1 MYNLNNLDIAILV
14 IVIISALIA
23 LNRGLVKEVLS
34 IVGWFLSVVVIVY
47 ALPVFLPI
55 TKKVI
60 ENGMVAGVA
69 TSLAVFV
76 AFFIIWIYSTSSI
89 VGKIRTS
96 KLNGLDRFLG
106 LFFGIMRAFLLIVLF
121 NIMMSWIIPGDKQP
135 ELFAKSRYY
144 NIAASFAKPLENM
157 IPQETLNL
165 IKEQTSSHKKQ
176 SKDEKE
182 KNKHNKDNSDLF
194 EKLAQ
199 PKIKKVIEE
208 NFSDEVK
215 GYKKSE
221 IEGMERLLDSVE

>member
-1 MYNLNNLDIAILV
+1 
-14 IVIISALIA
+14 
-23 LNRGLVKEVLS
+23 
-34 IVGWFLSVVVIVY
+34 
-47 ALPVFLPI
+47 
-55 TKKVI
+55 
-60 ENGMVAGVA
+60 
-69 TSLAVFV
+69 
-76 AFFIIWIYSTSSI
+76 
-89 VGKIRTS
+89 
-96 KLNGLDRFLG
+96 
-106 LFFGIMRAFLLIVLF
+106 
-121 NIMMSWIIPGDKQP
+121 
-135 ELFAKSRYY
+135 
-144 NIAASFAKPLENM
+144 M

-176 SKDEKE
+176 SNDEKE